1 LVISLYFALTS
12 LSTVGLGDY
21 YPINDEER
29 LVGGF
34 LLLSGGAVFAFMSGL
49 LIDAIMHLN
58 KFDREFDDG
67 DELNK
72 FFDTLKRNFNGG
84 VDIKLKLRLEITE
97 FLDDRWKNNKTNF
110 LGNEEDQMLM
120 SQLP

>member
-1 LVISLYFALTS
+1 M
-12 LSTVGLGDY
+12 
-21 YPINDEER
+21 
-29 LVGGF
+29 
-34 LLLSGGAVFAFMSGL
+34 SGGAVFATMSGL

-58 KFDREFDDG
+58 KFDQEFDDG

-110 LGNEEDQMLM
+110 LVNEEDQMLM

>member
-1 LVISLYFALTS
+1 LTS

-34 LLLSGGAVFAFMSGL
+34 LLLSGGAVFATMSGL

-58 KFDREFDDG
+58 KFDQEFDDG

-110 LGNEEDQMLM
+110 LVNEEDQMLM